1 MNHLEAG
8 LEGTAQLVVGQDEPT
23 AALGINA
30 LSTPTLVKLIEEAA
44 INAVH
49 PRLEP
54 GFITVGGRVELEH
67 SAPTPSGTAVTA
79 TATLTKVEGRKL
91 TFAVSARDA
100 LEEIARGTHERFVV
114 ELAGMQKRLQ
124 NKEEKVPPAL
134 SWTAKFKVRWGE
146 TDAGGIV
153 FYPNFFT
160 WCNETIGIWLEQ
172 VLGLD
177 FNHLMQQEMGFVTRE
192 ARCEFLGSLVYGDT
206 IEVEVHLAEL
216 RQKFFS
222 FQFEIH
228 RLPDRLLVAKAQTSH
243 VWVKM
248 LPNGELESMPIP
260 AHLRERLEKLLPQN
274 RGA

>member
-1 MNHLEAG
+1 MIQLEIG

-23 AALGINA
+23 AALGLKA
-30 LSTPTLVKLIEEAA
+30 LSTPTLVGLIEEAA

-49 PRLEP
+49 SRLEP
-54 GFITVGGRVELEH
+54 EFITVGGKVEIEH
-67 SAPTPSGTAVTA
+67 VAPTPSGTTVNTTAV
-79 TATLTKVEGRKL
+79 LTKVEGKRL
-91 TFAVSARDA
+91 TFAIRAHDA
-100 LEEIARGTHERFVV
+100 LEEIARGTHERFIV
-114 ELAGMQKRLQ
+114 ELEGMQERLQ
-124 NKEEKVPPAL
+124 HKEDRVPPAP
-134 SWTAKFKVRWGE
+134 SWTATFKVRWGE

-160 WCNETIGIWLEQ
+160 WCNETIGAWLNQ
-172 VLGLD
+172 VLGLN
-177 FNHLMQQEMGFVTRE
+177 FSHLMQQEMGFVTRE

-206 IEVEVHLAEL
+206 IEVEVRLAEL

-228 RLPDRLLVAKAQTSH
+228 RLPDLLLVARARTSH

-260 AHLRERLEKLLPQN
+260 AHLRERLEKLLPPN